1 MQPILE
7 DGAMGKS
14 EWLLEPG
21 VVREELRLSQAGFA
35 DLLGVSTRAVQSWE
49 QGWRKPSSALQ
60 KSILLALIA
69 WRQGDNFG
77 ARMCWEAKDC
87 PQATRER
94 CLAYRGRQGHL
105 CWFMTGNICQG
116 RRLRN
121 WPDKMAFCGECTF
134 FQALLDGKRCT
145 ASEE

>member
-1 MQPILE
+1 
-7 DGAMGKS
+7 MGKS
-14 EWLLEPG
+14 ECLLEPR
-21 VVREELRLSQAGFA
+21 VVREELMLSQAGFA

-87 PQATRER
+87 PEATRER
-94 CLAYRGRQGHL
+94 CLAYRARQGHL
-105 CWFMTGNICQG
+105 CWFMTGNICQC
-116 RRLRN
+116 RHLRN

-134 FQALLDGKRCT
+134 FHALLDGNARVPADSKQR
-145 ASEE
+145 AKPV